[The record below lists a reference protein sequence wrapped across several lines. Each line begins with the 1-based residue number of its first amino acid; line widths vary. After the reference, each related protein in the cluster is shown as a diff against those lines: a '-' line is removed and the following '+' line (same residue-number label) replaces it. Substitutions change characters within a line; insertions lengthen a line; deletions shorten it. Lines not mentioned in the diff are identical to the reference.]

1 MLPRG
6 TLRTFAA
13 SRVLTR
19 EQASRRRHEEHN
31 DAAHATDHQGANV
44 RNPRVDKR
52 HCTIRALSCGTI
64 SRYVET
70 EGCVIE
76 TTRQARAHG
85 WDRARPERG
94 GVGRSGCVPRHPLH
108 NSFVCAGR
116 VRSTGA

>member
-44 RNPRVDKR
+44 DNNL
-52 HCTIRALSCGTI
+52 CALNTVRGTNLW
-64 SRYVET
+64 YNK
-70 EGCVIE
+70 
-76 TTRQARAHG
+76 
-85 WDRARPERG
+85 
-94 GVGRSGCVPRHPLH
+94 PL
-108 NSFVCAGR
+108 R
-116 VRSTGA
+116 